1 MKKFVFSMVVASVVI
16 LSGCTRIETGEVGL
30 RVDASKQIQGTELLP
45 GSFNQTMIGDV
56 LTFPVRDIVMTL
68 ENKTPMTSDNSSLQ
82 DFDMNVIYTI
92 NPSSVSDLWSTK
104 SRSFHMYGER
114 SGDWYLMYNYVQQL
128 ANNAAYKAVRKYN
141 ALTIADNRQNI
152 ESDVR
157 LLINEELKEQ
167 KLDSALNIT
176 TVQVRNILPAQSIL
190 DSANSYVKAQ
200 NELRIKSTEVDIAKK
215 EAERME
221 ALARN
226 SGQSIAYMQAQAQMK
241 IAEGIAEGKV
251 NTIVVPMDFKGM
263 INVK

>member
-1 MKKFVFSMVVASVVI
+1 MKKTILAVAVASVVV
-16 LSGCTRIETGEVGL
+16 LSGCTRVETGEVGL

-104 SRSFHMYGER
+104 SRSFHLYGQN

-152 ESDVR
+152 ENDVR
-157 LLINEELKEQ
+157 SIINEELKEQ
-167 KLDSALNIT
+167 KLDTSLNIT
-176 TVQVRNILPAQSIL
+176 TVQVRNILPAQSII
-190 DSANSYVKAQ
+190 DSANAYVRAQ

-215 EAERME
+215 ESERME

-226 SGQSIAYMQAQAQMK
+226 SGQSIAYMQAQAQLK
-241 IAEGIAEGKV
+241 IAEGIADGKV

-263 INVK
+263 VNVK

>member
-1 MKKFVFSMVVASVVI
+1 MKKIIIALIASVVV

-45 GSFNQTMIGDV
+45 GSFNQTMVGDV

-104 SRSFHMYGER
+104 SRSFHLYGNS
-114 SGDWYLMYNYVQQL
+114 SGDWYLMYNYIQQL

-152 ESDVR
+152 EADVR
-157 LLINEELKEQ
+157 AIINEELKEQ
-167 KLDSALNIT
+167 KLDTALNIT
-176 TVQVRNILPAQSIL
+176 TVQVRNILPAQSII
-190 DSANSYVKAQ
+190 DSANAYVRAQ

-226 SGQSIAYMQAQAQMK
+226 SGQSIAYMQAQAQLK

-263 INVK
+263 VNVK